1 MKNIPIPSKSSYQLK
16 RIDKIE
22 SVIKSMRSKAQFFM
36 GDNVIECDKKSFGFK
51 SKNYPAQIKDL
62 EKHLRKIY

>member
-1 MKNIPIPSKSSYQLK
+1 
-16 RIDKIE
+16 
-22 SVIKSMRSKAQFFM
+22 MRQKAQFFM

-62 EKHLRKIY
+62 EKHLRKIYQI